1 MNVLQKTK
9 VQLCV
14 KRVKDGSDSHVAGRL
29 TGGIVTS
36 PPSCSPCHHL
46 PVYLLFLLLFL
57 KSCTSFSLSLSLH
70 DALSSRSTAFSCLT
84 PPASL
89 SSVALDFLSSLF
101 PSVCLFFF
109 LYFAHPCWF
118 LMSLFQSVPSSFF
131 FFFLSAC
138 SRSRLS
144 KMTRN
149 SNLSGIYHTLIPHWT
164 AAPMYH
170 WFSTATFTYKRN
182 L

>member
-29 TGGIVTS
+29 TGGIVTWPTFQFLCSS

-57 KSCTSFSLSLSLH
+57 KSCTSFSLSLH

-84 PPASL
+84 PLASL
-89 SSVALDFLSSLF
+89 SLECRAGFLVISLSLCVSLFLSLF
-101 PSVCLFFF
+101 CTSMLIFNVPLSIGLLLLLLLLLPLSVLKI
-109 LYFAHPCWF
+109 
-118 LMSLFQSVPSSFF
+118 Q
-131 FFFLSAC
+131 
-138 SRSRLS
+138 
-144 KMTRN
+144 TQ
-149 SNLSGIYHTLIPHWT
+149 
-164 AAPMYH
+164 
-170 WFSTATFTYKRN
+170 
-182 L
+182 